1 MVIRRDQETF
11 IQCMK
16 SANEHCIGVL
26 YLSGVVLMA
35 FVISSVTLSIL
46 CCVQK
51 RRRASPH
58 QSDSLPYHSESSIMA
73 IMLTS
78 GCIVYMF

>member
-1 MVIRRDQETF
+1 MVIQPDQRTF

-16 SANEHCIGVL
+16 SANEHCIWIL
-26 YLSGVVLMA
+26 YPWVVVLMA

-51 RRRASPH
+51 RRRAPSH
-58 QSDSLPYHSESSIMA
+58 QSDSLPYHSEYSI
-73 IMLTS
+73 S
-78 GCIVYMF
+78 GYYAT